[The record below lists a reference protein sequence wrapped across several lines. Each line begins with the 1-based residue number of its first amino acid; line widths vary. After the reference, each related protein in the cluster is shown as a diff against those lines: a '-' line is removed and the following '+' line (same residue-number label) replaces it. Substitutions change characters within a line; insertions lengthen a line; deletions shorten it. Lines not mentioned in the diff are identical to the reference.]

1 MNLNRITLLLKNMI
15 SKELT
20 TLGQVIGLLIVKLL
34 YVLSTYVALHN
45 QLYTL
50 KVSYDVSF
58 VLWKE
63 LCACALFVGEVYLI
77 IKLSFQSKFLSNL
90 VFFLLIIS
98 YVPINSAFS
107 LNDTSIS
114 FFILTNLYFLCLC
127 LAIFYGEK
135 LVSHIKKY
143 CTGEENI
150 SNGKCKSV
158 QKILYACS
166 RKFEDK
172 SDFYLR
178 CFCVGVCIFLVIH
191 KLDYNGFQF
200 PFTVQPDEVY
210 TGRAAYREYTLS
222 ISGTPI
228 AYFLT
233 IVKNLSTVI
242 IPFYI
247 LYSMIHKRV
256 FGVICGLLATC
267 SLYAIS
273 YEKSNLFSLV
283 IVGGIYIVYRL
294 NLLNVF
300 KKIFIYVVILCLSVC
315 LVGMFLSAD
324 GDSVIYRLFIRREMY
339 LPAWLNTL
347 YYDFF
352 SVNPKLCWH
361 QDAFLLE
368 RLFSPVYNKSVLE
381 LINNAYFFGEVPSP
395 NTGLFAEA
403 YMHFGYF
410 GVVVYPLLLSV
421 VINGMNI
428 VYRFFDKAIC
438 ILLAALLSLSL
449 LNIPIL
455 MTEMVLSHILFA
467 CIAGILIVIRKQKS
481 NDGFNKLL

>member
-1 MNLNRITLLLKNMI
+1 MNLNRIALLLKKMI
-15 SKELT
+15 SKELSIS
-20 TLGQVIGLLIVKLL
+20 GQIIGVSIVKLL
-34 YVLSTYVALHN
+34 YVIATYIALHN

-50 KVSYDVSF
+50 KVSYDVGF
-58 VLWKE
+58 VFWKE
-63 LCACALFVGEVYLI
+63 LCAFGLFIGEVYLI
-77 IKLSFQSKFLSNL
+77 FKLPFISKFLSNL
-90 VFFLLIIS
+90 VFLLVIIS

-107 LNDTSIS
+107 LNDTTIS
-114 FFILTNLYFLCLC
+114 FFLLTNLYFLCLC

-135 LVSHIKKY
+135 FANFIKKKCIY
-143 CTGEENI
+143 KENL
-150 SNGKCKSV
+150 SGRKCKILSV
-158 QKILYACS
+158 NS
-166 RKFEDK
+166 RLSDNE

-178 CFCVGVCIFLVIH
+178 CFCVVICIFLVIH
-191 KLDYNGFQF
+191 KLNYNGFQF

-210 TGRAAYREYTLS
+210 AGRAAYRAYTLR
-222 ISGTPI
+222 ISGTPM

-247 LYSMIHKRV
+247 LRSMIYKKV

-273 YEKSNLFSLV
+273 YEKSNLFSLI
-283 IVGGIYIVYRL
+283 IVVGVYIGYRL
-294 NLLNVF
+294 QLFSAF
-300 KKIFIYVVILCLSVC
+300 KKIIIYGFVLCLSVC
-315 LVGMFLSAD
+315 LISMLLSSD
-324 GDSVIYRLFIRREMY
+324 GESTIYRLLIRREMY

-352 SVNPKLCWH
+352 NVHPKLNWH

-368 RLFSPVYNKSVLE
+368 KIFVSVYDKSVLE
-381 LINNAYFFGEVPSP
+381 LINNAYFYGEIPSP

-403 YMHFGYF
+403 YMHFGRL
-410 GVVVYPLLLSV
+410 GIVVYPLLLSI

-428 VYRFFDKAIC
+428 IYCMFNKTIC
-438 ILLAALLSLSL
+438 ILLAALLSLSI

-455 MTEMVLSHILFA
+455 MTEMILSHILFA
-467 CIAGILIVIRKQKS
+467 CIAGVLMMIRKP
-481 NDGFNKLL
+481 NRDNCINKLL